1 MIERSKAGTTVAARQ
16 PLDAYHPS
24 AGTPDEIMDLVR
36 RTKLLHPTTAE
47 VLVPLAIVL
56 LTVVT
61 VAVQYYLAAVHGHLI
76 MPTFVDIP
84 LA

>member
-1 MIERSKAGTTVAARQ
+1 MKTMERGHEVL
-16 PLDAYHPS
+16 PLNS
-24 AGTPDEIMDLVR
+24 AGRNLAHCLDGNQDRHNHWLERM
-36 RTKLLHPTTAE
+36 TTAE